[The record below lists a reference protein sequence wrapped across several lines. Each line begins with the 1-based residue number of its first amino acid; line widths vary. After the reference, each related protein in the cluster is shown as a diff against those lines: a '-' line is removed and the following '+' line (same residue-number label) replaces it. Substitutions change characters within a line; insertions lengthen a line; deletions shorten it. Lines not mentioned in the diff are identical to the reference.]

1 MESEDN
7 KIVRGVIYG
16 SCVTFIFHFWNL
28 KIFFQNGRT
37 INKIFIKQSLGTSSQ
52 KFPYPGL
59 SITDNGA
66 QIILPHENLEE
77 TSSFN

>member
-7 KIVRGVIYG
+7 KIVGGDLWILCY
-16 SCVTFIFHFWNL
+16 FHFPFWEFKN
-28 KIFFQNGRT
+28 IFQNGRT

-59 SITDNGA
+59 SITDN
-66 QIILPHENLEE
+66 
-77 TSSFN
+77 